1 MNSGTTDAKRRMIF
15 GAAAAAGLMT
25 LTPGGAQAAALPG
38 FGQMNKVTAKPGMR
52 EQLIKVMPVAVEGL
66 ADCLA
71 YMASEDEK
79 EPGAFWVV
87 EFWTSEAAHAQA
99 MTLPHVKEGVALG
112 RSMVAKFE
120 HIASFTPVGGAVGK
134 A

>member
-1 MNSGTTDAKRRMIF
+1 MGADTTDSNRRTLF
-15 GAAAAAGLMT
+15 GAAAVAGLFAMA
-25 LTPGGAQAAALPG
+25 PGGAQAATLPG

-52 EQLIKVMPVAVEGL
+52 EQLIKVMPVAVQGVPE
-66 ADCLA
+66 CIA
-71 YMASEDEK
+71 YMASEDDK
-79 EPGAFWVV
+79 EPGVFWVV

-120 HIASFTPVGGAVGK
+120 HIASFSPVGGAVGK
-134 A
+134 G